1 MTRSNP
7 QRHPIDQILMQK
19 SSELTRTIPVRTYD
33 IDFGGI
39 VSNIVYIRWLEDL
52 RVQMLAEHFSLET
65 AVREL
70 GIAPVLVRTEIDYK
84 RPIRLFDHVQARMW
98 VAEVG
103 AVRQVLQ
110 AEFTVNGLL
119 HTQARQ
125 TTCFVDMTTG
135 RAVPT
140 PEALRAAS

>member
-1 MTRSNP
+1 MTSP
-7 QRHPIDQILMQK
+7 Y
-19 SSELTRTIPVRTYD
+19 ELIQMIPVRTYD

-52 RVQMLAEHFSLET
+52 RVQMLAEHFPLET

-84 RPIRLFDHVQARMW
+84 RPIRLFDRVQARMW

-110 AEFTVNGLL
+110 AEFTVDGVV
-119 HTQARQ
+119 HTLARQ

-135 RAVPT
+135 RPVPT
-140 PEALRAAS
+140 PDALRVPLP

>member
-1 MTRSNP
+1 MPSP
-7 QRHPIDQILMQK
+7 F
-19 SSELTRTIPVRTYD
+19 ELIQPIPVRTYD

-52 RVQMLAEHFSLET
+52 RVQMLAEHFPLEI

-84 RPIRLFDHVQARMW
+84 RPIRLFDRVQGRMW

-103 AVRQVLQ
+103 AVRQVLH
-110 AEFTVNGLL
+110 AEFTVEGVL

-125 TTCFVDMTTG
+125 TTCFVDINTG
-135 RAVPT
+135 RPVPT
-140 PEALRAAS
+140 PKALHAVQP